1 MGFAGRSGDNSA
13 PPSTLFQVN
22 ERPVTQQG
30 MSGMRTAGQGPGRQV
45 LDKTY
50 FMAELRQK
58 KAELIQITE
67 KMEVKTLSTKP
78 ATSTTSAPP
87 SPGFPL

>member
-1 MGFAGRSGDNSA
+1 M
-13 PPSTLFQVN
+13 QVS

-45 LDKTY
+45 LDKSY

-58 KAELIQITE
+58 KADLIKANE
-67 KMEVKTLSTKP
+67 EMEVRQRANRCSANGPLSTDDR
-78 ATSTTSAPP
+78 TLC
-87 SPGFPL
+87 FR